1 MKIDDFVPNGT
12 NKPPSPRKAAKNSI
26 FLVARPLRP
35 YTPPPL
41 DLNGHKNFSIIF
53 LELQKTIFFLSGQAL
68 TPSPPLIVQLKKRFL
83 RLPLARVAT
92 LTRKLS
98 ENVYLLA
105 KLNKAWK
112 KSKEEKNPLCPERE
126 T

>member
-1 MKIDDFVPNGT
+1 MTLFLTVQINLLHLG
-12 NKPPSPRKAAKNSI
+12 KPQQYFFSGPATEA
-26 FLVARPLRP
+26 LH
-35 YTPPPL
+35 PPPL
-41 DLNGHKNFSIIF
+41 DLNGHKKFSIIF

-68 TPSPPLIVQLKKRFL
+68 TPSPPPHSATKKKRFL